1 MAKPRSTHT
10 PVSAP
15 EKKDINLS
23 GVVLDKLK
31 TSFDSFDKID
41 EAKRIDLYGDKDL
54 ILQFR
59 EHFKKTNPN
68 LLDQIEQNDLPVYLQ
83 ALEKKWFKLG
93 NLKEESKIL
102 KEEIWESES
111 EITVIKSSLGKLKDF
126 CDAPINKIPPHIFSD
141 FATEAGFSTTPLNID
156 STSNIRSVDDLW
168 KRWKR
173 FAETKHVTV
182 DGQTLRLKDFH
193 TDDISNILCPD
204 YNPTERIVVQIAVE
218 KIRKVLPAPLK
229 ADFDVMFPLPIDAHS
244 MMTSLDVFKTSRQ
257 TFLDT
262 HEAQIDEP
270 LKKKLD
276 DTIVTNWDIKN
287 AFIRSGH
294 DFDDSVSFSHWEK
307 RFRRVFNKL
316 ATRQLFEE
324 VRSTSA
330 AVEKYVD
337 NITDAFVQFPPYV
350 NQIFSKYPYN
360 PRNIST
366 VDPDFDKEISAFD
379 SQINTLESQIAT
391 EKNKEKKKELQKK
404 KAELKKQK
412 EMRKRQAYTKWL
424 ESKNSKLSAVIAKL
438 VHNNFDFNKLDSVQ
452 QQEIIN
458 ILVQSKLDDL
468 TKNKVP
474 ELLKI
479 DQVDFS
485 KFVKDLFDLNKKQIL
500 IPTKTGNYPINF
512 KSKSFISSD
521 LSSFFSID
529 KLDQLDNLPLNFEIN
544 VDESNRDFFEK
555 SSLFSHLFQDFDSKS
570 WTKKISDGYKIRV
583 KKWEKSSEW
592 YLSPY
597 SPINMDELEKNWKFK
612 NKKFDNAEDK
622 EDKSIDK
629 SDYMFL
635 YSSPISSADQN
646 RDLVVDENWNPVFFP
661 KNKESEYDIEVL
673 DRKLNISGN
682 NINSFLMAY
691 VLGQESMERDLS
703 VQTEKEIG
711 EKLKKFDDGKWFK
724 DVVNA
729 DANSDWESSDDKKEE
744 RESEKKSDYEKCIN
758 ERDKI
763 WWYKFP
769 ANPKEKIDPKWFV
782 EGSSFLMSFGSSLL
796 PPWTGDKYIRA
807 EIIKI
812 DKWTGKFTL
821 KFVWWEAKLGKY
833 EWHKQEF
840 ELSAD
845 GINKFKDM
853 FSDSKIY
860 KLPDTKKYKWKL
872 DDFIGVLSDSGIDPS
887 KSFWNVKWKGDKF
900 QFTVGDYVGQDVEY
914 FGRYE
919 PTVWEVDDEKWNMYL
934 YKIKHNPNGTINVSS
949 QFKDGKENVKYSKD
963 MDYDT
968 FIAFISSKSLQPK
981 SKQQWEEIK
990 KKLYWWPDIGEK
1002 QKIPFFSINNIVGFF
1017 KNIPGK
1023 VKDGIKKY
1031 DEEKTEDLTDLIVQK
1046 WGLYRKLASIIPS
1059 ERMAWAFSGMDVEY
1073 NLDRDNRVW
1082 KKIEKRLKVFE
1093 SDPHFP
1099 SFFAN
1104 VLSKMIKWEKPIK
1117 DRYTSAALLLA
1128 VIKKWKWPYA
1138 KLGDMV
1144 GRWLWIRMI
1153 LWEEHQARFLRMR
1166 EMKQRQIQQNMAVYG
1181 RSQVEPEMDSLVE
1194 FEMQYLI
1201 DATDGRR
1208 TSVSTDEENYLAS
1221 RRSRQFAGKLEEY
1234 SWDFFKKSN
1243 VEEWFWKISPT
1254 TNFEAARF
1262 EYFGKIWD
1270 RPMQAIPFLKQ
1281 MALKAITPGD
1291 WKIFEK
1297 AVIVGMLSG
1306 SFINMTKSHDR
1317 SFIQKICRSIWF
1329 LPWIWVRETDQQ
1341 TKVAKLLDIA
1351 SWWKF
1356 SKISKY
1362 NPAQFSLWNMVWVKS
1377 LVAIMWDKDKNP
1389 SGYQEM
1395 DKEWDKISN
1404 FLNIT
1409 SGKKD
1414 KDTKTLME
1422 VYDDP
1427 KTPNDQKQ
1435 ILGEIIAM
1443 AWEKDESFDNQIM
1456 DNGKAVIRNVFN
1468 KSQSVVNDYMRFQWW
1483 EFAWKN
1489 NDERQ
1494 ISQAFWS
1501 QVASDMPKWKQSSSM
1516 VEFFLKRFDNRFGSR
1531 WFSDA
1536 WKTVFLRRLSSIN
1549 KHPNQKEKKDMLWY
1563 AIVWTIVASSGS
1575 GGIPSEL
1582 KAWLESFRD
1591 FFESNMN
1598 EILDPDMIEKT
1609 MWIQYKND
1617 VNNPYEVWNWSDFV
1631 EVADRDIYQSRLFSL
1646 SPEERKNLSR
1656 KKSLL
1661 SFPKYINKGLYELAD
1676 KLERNFWIPN
1686 SFKAYVQD
1694 KADIKKQLTNTL
1706 LPNQW
1711 VRVKNKEV
1719 LGKIKDVLENK
1730 NGLDS
1735 EMSMEERMLLEE
1747 ESWYNDYEY

>member
-23 GVVLDKLK
+23 GAVLDKLK

-68 LLDQIEQNDLPVYLQ
+68 LLDQIDQKDLPVYLQ
-83 ALEKKWFKLG
+83 SLEKKWFKLG

-126 CDAPINKIPPHIFSD
+126 CDVPINKIPPHIFSD

-193 TDDISNILCPD
+193 TDDISAILCPD
-204 YNPTERIVVQIAVE
+204 YNPTERIVVQIAIE

-244 MMTSLDVFKTSRQ
+244 MMISLDVFKTSWQ
-257 TFLDT
+257 VFLDT

-270 LKKKLD
+270 LRKKLD

-350 NQIFSKYPYN
+350 NQVFSKYPYN

-366 VDPDFDKEISAFD
+366 VDTEFDKDIVKFD
-379 SQINTLESQIAT
+379 SQLNSLEAQIAAET
-391 EKNKEKKKELQKK
+391 DKEKKKDFKK
-404 KAELKKQK
+404 KKSELKKQK

-424 ESKNSKLSAVIAKL
+424 ESKNSKLSSVIAKL
-438 VHNNFDFNKLDSVQ
+438 AQNNFDFNKLDSVQ

-479 DQVDFS
+479 DQADFS

-529 KLDQLDNLPLNFEIN
+529 KLDQLDNLPLNFE
-544 VDESNRDFFEK
+544 VDVNESNRDFFEK
-555 SSLFSHLFQDFDSKS
+555 SPLFKHLFQDFDSKS

-583 KKWEKSSEW
+583 KKWEKGSEW

-597 SPINMDELEKNWKFK
+597 PPINMDELEKNWKFK
-612 NKKFDNAEDK
+612 NKKNDNAEDK

-661 KNKESEYDIEVL
+661 KNKEGDYDIEIL
-673 DRKLNISGN
+673 DSKLNISGN

-691 VLGQESMERDLS
+691 VLGQESMDRDLS

-711 EKLKKFDDGKWFK
+711 EKLKKLDDGKWFK

-729 DANSDWESSDDKKEE
+729 DANSDSESSDEKKEDK
-744 RESEKKSDYEKCIN
+744 EKKEKSDYEKCIN

-769 ANPKEKIDPKWFV
+769 ASPNTSPDKIDPKWFV

-840 ELSAD
+840 ALSAD
-845 GINKFKDM
+845 GMNKFKDM

-860 KLPDTKKYKWKL
+860 KLPDTKKYKWKIDNYIDIL
-872 DDFIGVLSDSGIDPS
+872 AQSWVDPS
-887 KSFWNVKWKGDKF
+887 KSFWNIKWKWDRF
-900 QFTVGDYVGQDVEY
+900 QFTVGDYIGQDVEY

-919 PTVWEVDDEKWNMYL
+919 PSLWEVDSEKWNMYL

-968 FIAFISSKSLQPK
+968 FIAFVSSKSLQPK
-981 SKQQWEEIK
+981 SKEQADTIK
-990 KKLYWWPDIGEK
+990 KKNYDWTEVWAKDK
-1002 QKIPFFSINNIVGFF
+1002 VPFFSINNIIGFV

-1031 DEEKTEDLTDLIVQK
+1031 DEEKTEDLTDIIVQK
-1046 WGLYRKLASIIPS
+1046 WWLYKKLAAIIPS
-1059 ERMAWAFSGMDVEY
+1059 DRMASAFESMNNDY
-1073 NLDRDNRVW
+1073 NADRDNRIW
-1082 KKIEKRLKVFE
+1082 KKIDKRLKIYE
-1093 SDPHFP
+1093 WDPHF
-1099 SFFAN
+1099 ATQ
-1104 VLSKMIKWEKPIK
+1104 
-1117 DRYTSAALLLA
+1117 YTKVFSDVISGKVEPKNNYKIAAMLLA
-1128 VIKKWKWPYA
+1128 MIKKWKWPYNRNA
-1138 KLGDMV
+1138 HMV
-1144 GRWLWIRMI
+1144 GKWLWIRAVFGP
-1153 LWEEHQARFLRMR
+1153 EHQARYLKIR
-1166 EMKQRQIQQNMAVYG
+1166 EMKQRELQEKGPVYG
-1181 RSQVEPEMDSLVE
+1181 WQWAWQTSDELVE
-1194 FEMQYLI
+1194 LEMKYMVHV
-1201 DATDGRR
+1201 ADGRQMSAWNEAE
-1208 TSVSTDEENYLAS
+1208 TYLANK
-1221 RRSRQFAGKLEEY
+1221 RSRQFSGKLDEY
-1234 SWDFFKKSN
+1234 YNEHYRKSV
-1243 VEEWFWKISPT
+1243 VEEWYNKVPKT
-1254 TNFEAARF
+1254 TNFEFARF
-1262 EYFGKIWD
+1262 EYFRLISE
-1270 RPMQAIPFLKQ
+1270 RPMQAIPYLKV
-1281 MALKAITPGD
+1281 MAEKALTDRD

-1297 AVIVGMLSG
+1297 WVVGLMLSG
-1306 SFINMTKSHDR
+1306 VAQYMVQSDVKWFV
-1317 SFIQKICRSIWF
+1317 QKICRTRWF
-1329 LPWIWVRETDQQ
+1329 LPWLWIKDINQQ
-1341 TKVAKLLDIA
+1341 SKLIRLLNIA
-1351 SWWKF
+1351 AWGKF
-1356 SKISKY
+1356 DVNYKIE
-1362 NPAQFSLWNMVWVKS
+1362 NFSMWN
-1377 LVAIMWDKDKNP
+1377 L
-1389 SGYQEM
+1389 
-1395 DKEWDKISN
+1395 DKEWVNSTRWIISRVLDYKAWDDVSN
-1404 FLNIT
+1404 FLKFDWKN
-1409 SGKKD
+1409 SKGQ
-1414 KDTKTLME
+1414 TLID
-1422 VYDDP
+1422 VYNDP
-1427 KTPNDQKQ
+1427 KTPPEDK
-1435 ILGEIIAM
+1435 LLLWELIAK
-1443 AWEKDESFDNQIM
+1443 WSEKDEEIDQDVKYNAFALTGS
-1456 DNGKAVIRNVFN
+1456 VLT
-1468 KSQSVVNDYMRFQWW
+1468 KSQSVVDELIRFEWW
-1483 EFAWKN
+1483 EFKWK
-1489 NDERQ
+1489 DKDT
-1494 ISQAFWS
+1494 IQAMQEFWS
-1501 QVASDMPKWKQSSSM
+1501 QVSKSIPKGKENPDS
-1516 VEFFLKRFDNRFGSR
+1516 VVFFLKKFENWFGAR
-1531 WFSDA
+1531 GFSDNERSIF
-1536 WKTVFLRRLSSIN
+1536 VRRLAAIKNCTN
-1549 KHPNQKEKKDMLWY
+1549 KKEAEDMLRY
-1563 AIVWTIVASSGS
+1563 TIVGTITARSGS
-1575 GGIPSEL
+1575 GWVPSQL
-1582 KAWLESFRD
+1582 LAWLDAFKN
-1591 FFESNMN
+1591 FFKSNLDT
-1598 EILDPDMIEKT
+1598 ILKPDVVEKT
-1609 MWIQYKND
+1609 FGIQYKD
-1617 VNNPYEVWNWSDFV
+1617 DINNAYEVWNWSEYV
-1631 EVADRDIYQSRLFSL
+1631 EVADRDLYQSTIFSASPDERKRINEIKKKLSL
-1646 SPEERKNLSR
+1646 SQ
-1656 KKSLL
+1656 
-1661 SFPKYINKGLYELAD
+1661 YIHKDLYMLAE
-1676 KLERNFWIPN
+1676 KLEKNYGQPN
-1686 SFKAYVQD
+1686 RFKEYSNLWKVD
-1694 KADIKKQLTNTL
+1694 TKKQLSETL
-1706 LPNQW
+1706 VPNHW
-1711 VRVKNKEV
+1711 VRVKNKET
-1719 LGKIKDVLENK
+1719 LGKLKDILENK
-1730 NGLDS
+1730 DKNAWL
-1735 EMSMEERMLLEE
+1735 SMDDQIAYWM
-1747 ESWYNDYEY
+1747 NDMEDFDY